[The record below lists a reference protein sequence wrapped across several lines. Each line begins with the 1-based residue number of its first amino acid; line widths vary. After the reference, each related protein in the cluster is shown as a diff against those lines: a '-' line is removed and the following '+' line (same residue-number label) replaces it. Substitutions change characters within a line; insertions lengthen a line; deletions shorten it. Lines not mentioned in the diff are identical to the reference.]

1 MAMKMAE
8 FDQSGFQNIVLMLI
22 GLMTLVM
29 VSNVL
34 TIISNPDNIKIG
46 AVVTGSV
53 YGEEEDAE
61 TFIPPKFQNM
71 KQDPIYLDV
80 EPTRLTI
87 YPELKVIEERD
98 LVFEGNDFEQFLD
111 DVEKV
116 RSRRYIVL
124 LLRPGSAQFQRKL
137 RKVIRDRGIDVG
149 FEPWEAG
156 REIQV
161 VRAWEEL
168 MVEGEGGEGEAV
180 EGTEAGTTE
189 ATSAEEP
196 AATGEPTTEAPAAT
210 ETAPEPTGEGM

>member
-1 MAMKMAE
+1 MALKMAE

-53 YGEEEDAE
+53 YGEEEEAE

-87 YPELKVIEERD
+87 YPELKVIAERD

-116 RSRRYIVL
+116 KSRRYIVL

-168 MVEGEGGEGEAV
+168 EEEGAAAAGAPATAEGA
-180 EGTEAGTTE
+180 AG
-189 ATSAEEP
+189 EP
-196 AATGEPTTEAPAAT
+196 APTGEPEPAGETAGEVAQPAA
-210 ETAPEPTGEGM
+210 GEGR

>member
-1 MAMKMAE
+1 MALKMAE

-87 YPELKVIEERD
+87 YPELKVIAERD

-116 RSRRYIVL
+116 KSRRYIVL

-168 MVEGEGGEGEAV
+168 EEEGAAA
-180 EGTEAGTTE
+180 AG
-189 ATSAEEP
+189 
-196 AATGEPTTEAPAAT
+196 APA
-210 ETAPEPTGEGM
+210 TAEG